1 MQPRFVTWTDL
12 GSVTFGPT
20 DQVVDVGEVTLI
32 EGADTLWIKV
42 TQLSGATPWPWSY
55 GIAAFESTEGRP
67 LGSVKAFGHPD
78 GEVVRLG
85 VGLPPV
91 ERTGRLMFEPRSFNL
106 AWIRNGNPWELNFEV
121 RSGFSS
127 SSGSGGGTVRF
138 PFTDLTND
146 IPFVLATGNALA
158 NLDFR

>member
-12 GSVTFGPT
+12 GSVTFEPT
-20 DQVVDVGEVTLI
+20 DQVVDVGEVTLV
-32 EGADTLWIKV
+32 EGADTLWIRV

-91 ERTGRLMFEPRSFNL
+91 VRDGRLVFEPRSFNL
-106 AWIRNGNPWELNFEV
+106 AWIRNGNPWRLNFEV
-121 RSGFSS
+121 RSGVTNV
-127 SSGSGGGTVRF
+127 SGGGGGTVRF

-146 IPFVLATGNALA
+146 LPFVLDVGNALA
-158 NLDFR
+158 NLDLR